1 MIVRGLIRY
10 VSSFVAI
17 LDAGFV
23 AERKVIDEQGKN
35 DPRTLWWMQSLATM
49 SIDQTVKL
57 ICVAWQGCGAQSQP
71 IPKWCPTPA
80 PTGSG

>member
-35 DPRTLWWMQSLATM
+35 APRTLWWMQSLATM
-49 SIDQTVKL
+49 SIESDRETDL
-57 ICVAWQGCGAQSQP
+57 CGVARMRRP
-71 IPKWCPTPA
+71 VPTN
-80 PTGSG
+80 T